1 MSDNETDTQVSAEAP
16 QPTPPLT
23 FSVAEGAQRLGV
35 KEAWYLIQLRAR
47 KLPGHKIGRQWR
59 LTESD
64 LTQAL
69 EITAVAAVMPIVD
82 PAGAT
87 PTTRRRA
94 NRRLGR

>member
-1 MSDNETDTQVSAEAP
+1 MIA
-16 QPTPPLT
+16 
-23 FSVAEGAQRLGV
+23 GR
-35 KEAWYLIQLRAR
+35 AWDLRQLRAR
-47 KLPGHKIGRQWR
+47 KLPGHRIGRQWR

-64 LTQAL
+64 LEGAL
-69 EITAVAAVMPIVD
+69 DLTAVPAAPRNID